1 MKHIV
6 GISIGGTKSAICY
19 ATFSGDKT
27 ITSIEKKVVVTDPN
41 DPYKTMELVYEALD
55 CFPQDYEF
63 ISVICGS
70 PMDAEKGII
79 QAPSNLPG
87 WIDFPI
93 CDLLKNR
100 YHVNSNLLNDAD
112 ASALAEYHFGAGKNK
127 NYKNF
132 IYLIVGTGFG
142 SGIIINHKLYTGSTF
157 NAGEIGYV
165 KASDNGYMPR
175 NKHPGTFEG
184 FVSGGGM
191 GDFANL
197 YLLEHP
203 EVESSLNKY
212 PKGQVTAKDVFFEAR
227 NGDEVALM
235 VVNQCATKLG
245 EAISL
250 YLNILNPD
258 AIAIGGIY
266 PRGIDLLKDK
276 MFEVIEKN
284 ALVLNYNH
292 ADIVPSELNEN
303 IDDYSSLM
311 GIYK

>member
-1 MKHIV
+1 MRHIL

-19 ATFSGDKT
+19 ATLDDNKEIVSIDKRVIKT
-27 ITSIEKKVVVTDPN
+27 NPL
-41 DPYKTMELVYEALD
+41 DPYQTMDLVYQEID
-55 CFPQDYEF
+55 QYPQDFDF

-70 PMDAEKGII
+70 PMDADKGII

-93 CDLLKNR
+93 CPLLEER
-100 YHVNSNLLNDAD
+100 YKVKTAILNDAD
-112 ASALAEYHFGAGKNK
+112 ASALAEYHYGAGKGQNF
-127 NYKNF
+127 KNF

-142 SGIIINHKLYTGSTF
+142 SGIIINEKLYYGSCS

-165 KASDNGYMPR
+165 KCSDSGYLPR
-175 NKHPGTFEG
+175 NKQRGTFEG

-197 YLLEHP
+197 YIKDYPDSL
-203 EVESSLNKY
+203 LNKIE
-212 PKGQVTAKDVFFEAR
+212 KGKITAKDVFIAAHQDDAF
-227 NGDEVALM
+227 ALM
-235 VVNQCATKLG
+235 IVNQCATKLG
-245 EAISL
+245 EAVSI
-250 YLNILNPD
+250 YLNLLNPD

-266 PRGIDLLKDK
+266 PRGIDLLKEPMLK
-276 MFEVIEKN
+276 IVKEK
-284 ALVLNYNH
+284 ALRPNYEH
-292 ADIVPSELNEN
+292 VKIIPSKLAEE